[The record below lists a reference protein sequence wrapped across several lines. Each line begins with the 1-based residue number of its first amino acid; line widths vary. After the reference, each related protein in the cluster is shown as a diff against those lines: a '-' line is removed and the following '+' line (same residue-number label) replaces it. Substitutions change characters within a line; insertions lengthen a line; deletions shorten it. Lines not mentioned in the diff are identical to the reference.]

1 MEKVFDVYQG
11 KKWVELKQKEKGDRS
26 LFDKAVEAGKAIR
39 IRGLANNGKEFFK
52 VIKNADV
59 LPEGE
64 PLSQRAVQLLYIN

>member
-64 PLSQRAVQLLYIN
+64 PLSQRAV